1 MKVEKPYKNAHKP
14 YESQAQGMMKNPRRR
29 ENLLKAV
36 ALKAAS
42 NKNSLGDAKEQAVL
56 LAEFVKAWYKKEYR
70 HVSKGTIM
78 SILAALI
85 YFVSPI
91 DVVPDFLVGIGLV
104 DDIAVLGFAYKRIA
118 KDLEKFKAWKSS
130 IEVPPKDTDYLS
142 IHRQ

>member
-1 MKVEKPYKNAHKP
+1 MKLDRTYKKAHKP
-14 YESQAQGMMKNPRRR
+14 YESRAEGVMKSSRRR

-70 HVSKGTIM
+70 HVSKGTVL
-78 SILAALI
+78 SIVAALL

-91 DVVPDFLVGIGLV
+91 DLIPDFLVGIGLV
-104 DDIAVLGFAYKRIA
+104 DDIAVLGFAYKRIS
-118 KDLEKFKAWKSS
+118 KDLEKFKAWKTSTQ
-130 IEVPPKDTDYLS
+130 PNTANDDYISL
-142 IHRQ
+142 HRQ